1 LKDAR
6 AWKNGQNHHR
16 GTGSTN
22 KNTIQEAQINVKVR
36 ADRGRRNK
44 LSAVIEINWTLTR
57 TVKNGKAKFGD
68 FQVESIFGRR
78 LDSSF
83 VDPRTALAKAGRL
96 DQTHGDT
103 GDQHFL

>member
-1 LKDAR
+1 LDAD
-6 AWKNGQNHHR
+6 
-16 GTGSTN
+16 
-22 KNTIQEAQINVKVR
+22 E
-36 ADRGRRNK
+36 
-44 LSAVIEINWTLTR
+44 
-57 TVKNGKAKFGD
+57 NGKAKFGD

-83 VDPRTALAKAGRL
+83 VDPRTALTKADRL